1 MVMRCLPRGTL
12 GALRSLEGQ
21 LYFQAEEETAC
32 VKQLEGGE
40 RGTTFSLRGRVPER
54 LMFSI
59 LDVQSLG

>member
-1 MVMRCLPRGTL
+1 ML

-21 LYFQAEEETAC
+21 LYFQAEEEIAC

-40 RGTTFSLRGRVPER
+40 WGTTFSLRGRVPES
-54 LMFSI
+54 LTFSI